1 MRIVTAICL
10 ALVAALASAARA
22 DEVADFYKGKQVQL
36 VVGYGAGGGYDFL
49 ARLLARHL
57 GNYIPGNPTVVVQ
70 NMPGAGSMR
79 AANWLATVAPRDGT
93 VIGAFDRQVPLFAV
107 LGSPP
112 AVTFKAN
119 DLNWLG
125 TMSSYAEDAYVL
137 WVRRDAAAKSIEDLM
152 RPGGPSLKVGG
163 SAAASTDDSTVIALR
178 DVAGLRLELIT
189 GYPDGNSIALA
200 LERGEVEARTVGIS
214 SISST
219 HPDWLRPDGPVRPFL
234 QGGRVTRLPALKDVP
249 TMRELVQDN
258 PKGKAIF
265 EVMELPYQV
274 ARPYALPPGVPVARV
289 EALRKAFMAAVND
302 PALRAEAARSNTE
315 LSPVEGAEVAKLVAA
330 MDKASP
336 EALAY
341 LKKLLIAPN

>member
-1 MRIVTAICL
+1 MRILAAICL
-10 ALVAALASAARA
+10 AVVTGLAGPARA
-22 DEVADFYKGKQVQL
+22 DDVADFYKGRQVQL

-57 GNYIPGNPTVVVQ
+57 GAYIPGNPAVVVQ

-79 AANWLATVAPRDGT
+79 AANWLAGVAPRDGT

-112 AVTFKAN
+112 AVTFRAT

-137 WVRRDAAAKSIEDLM
+137 WVRRDAAARSVEDLI

-163 SAAASTDDSTVIALR
+163 SAAASTDDATVIALR
-178 DVAGLRLELIT
+178 DITGMRLELIT
-189 GYPDGNSIALA
+189 GYPDGNAIALA

-234 QGGRVTRLPALKDVP
+234 QGGRLTRLPALKDVP
-249 TMRELVQDN
+249 TMRELARDERA
-258 PKGKAIF
+258 KSIIEA
-265 EVMELPYQV
+265 MELPYQV
-274 ARPYALPPGVPVARV
+274 ARPYALPPGVPPERV
-289 EALRKAFMAAVND
+289 EALRKAFMQAVND
-302 PALRAEAARSNTE
+302 PALRADAARSNTE
-315 LSPVEGAEVAKLVAA
+315 LSPVDGAQVTKLVAA

-341 LKKLLIAPN
+341 LKKLFVSGN